1 MEATNAPFVANFI
14 NSDVET
20 SGQRDW
26 IKKMPAE
33 TYAKLFSVLLHYH
46 DLGFWGN
53 DSEAATDNLNQV
65 AAMTKLLEWIRG
77 ESHPVSDN
85 AKKKFENVMQRVG
98 EEIEMELPEEVKW
111 QRYAENIDKILMFW
125 DKAYNNLMNKKLE
138 EEFFLSKNSILRP
151 LGSLADQWIPYKK
164 VIQLPAYQEVVE
176 YEVAHISDKSKINE
190 LKIKRFQRVIGG

>member
-46 DLGFWGN
+46 DLEFWGN
-53 DSEAATDNLNQV
+53 DVEAAKDNLNQV

-77 ESHPVSDN
+77 ESQPVSDN

-125 DKAYNNLMNKKLE
+125 EKAYDNLINEKLE
-138 EEFFLSKNSILRP
+138 EDFLRDKNKIIIC
-151 LGSLADQWIPYKK
+151 LGALVKQWVPYKK
-164 VIQLPAYQEVVE
+164 MIYLPAYQEVVE
-176 YEVAHISDKSKINE
+176 YEVAHVNDNSKIND
-190 LKIKRFQRVIGG
+190 LKNKRFQKIIGG